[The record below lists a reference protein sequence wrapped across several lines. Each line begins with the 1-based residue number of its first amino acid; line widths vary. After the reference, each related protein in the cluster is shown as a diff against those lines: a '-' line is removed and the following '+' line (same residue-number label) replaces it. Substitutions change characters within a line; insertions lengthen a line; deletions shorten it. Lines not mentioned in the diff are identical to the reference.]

1 MDSGTVVKSCKQDSC
16 GPQAA
21 EFHSKIHVPRR
32 RRISSDQLLPVV
44 LPGLTSLCRN
54 LFAFSLSL
62 LSSGT
67 QSLWFLDTLHH
78 YSTNRHRRHRH
89 RKKTRQCIK
98 KLMAKKVCCDKV
110 KQRGYRMT
118 QSMIQNLQCLET
130 GRNPGQPSWKNLF
143 DSCYTAKRFK
153 SFAYRP
159 QAIPSHFSIWS
170 GFESEPFWSSF
181 KSFLKLIPNSES
193 LGFQSLGPGTGDTKM
208 HAPKN
213 RNSPGTLLEPFTV
226 GLQSWANI
234 FVFVMSLG
242 GLLERTIGIEASLF
256 SHSWIMKLVAWNPNS

>member
-1 MDSGTVVKSCKQDSC
+1 MDLKLLSFTARSTSRGDVESAPTNSYQWSYPV
-16 GPQAA
+16 
-21 EFHSKIHVPRR
+21 
-32 RRISSDQLLPVV
+32 LPVYV
-44 LPGLTSLCRN
+44 EICSPSVCPCWAPAPKACGFLIPCTTIPQTGID
-54 LFAFSLSL
+54 
-62 LSSGT
+62 GT
-67 QSLWFLDTLHH
+67 DTE
-78 YSTNRHRRHRH
+78 
-89 RKKTRQCIK
+89 KKTRQCIK

-170 GFESEPFWSSF
+170 GFESEPFWSSL
-181 KSFLKLIPNSES
+181 KSVLKLIPNSES